1 MRQSSKRDKV
11 YFRFMRGR
19 RRNFFSKLGMGLIND
34 FEGGR
39 LRRLSSYISRKS
51 VYVRGGGWT
60 GPLKE
65 VLYYL
70 TCLTSVMVRSFLE
83 TSLCCR

>member
-39 LRRLSSYISRKS
+39 LSRLSSYIFKKKC
-51 VYVRGGGWT
+51 VCARGRVDW
-60 GPLKE
+60 P
-65 VLYYL
+65 
-70 TCLTSVMVRSFLE
+70 S
-83 TSLCCR
+83 